1 MKNHKLQE
9 TFQTFYDSLN
19 TQAKELTLQDF
30 EEMYQEV
37 DYISNLVRDQI
48 NQKLLEITTDEEQ

>member
-37 DYISNLVRDQI
+37 DYISNVVRDQI